1 MLLLFYVR
9 KLCAYSFVQNNYAEE
24 CSKQKSKY
32 SQNACF
38 TKKYVKSKEAAC
50 IMQAAFVV
58 Q

>member
-50 IMQAAFVV
+50 HKLTF
-58 Q
+58 

>member
-38 TKKYVKSKEAAC
+38 TKKYVKSTKAAC
-50 IMQAAFVV
+50 MVQAAFVV

>member
-1 MLLLFYVR
+1 MASPYN
-9 KLCAYSFVQNNYAEE
+9 QNVNLQEE

-58 Q
+58 R